1 MAYLL
6 ENNTSKINEDVLRRK
21 EYYQYDLPEDW
32 HDHSD
37 ETIIPRF
44 LISKMISDNNYL
56 QFHSYQLFV
65 SNYINPNT
73 PYS

>member
-44 LISKMISDNNYL
+44 LISKNL
-56 QFHSYQLFV
+56 V
-65 SNYINPNT
+65 SETKPKKSALNRLPGA
-73 PYS
+73 P